1 MDNRFKNYIFCES
14 GFDRSLLHNV
24 NPEGV
29 TLFESFSPNPI
40 ADFLAELMAASGRG
54 EIYRYVILT
63 ANPEKFS
70 TAFISNNVIGIA
82 GKTAAQIAKDVEW
95 VFSDFGQNVKK
106 SEDDKVFFCSDLHF
120 NHRNIIKY
128 CNRPWN
134 SGKDENGELVVTDDD
149 LARMND
155 DLVKNF
161 NSVVSPDSVTW
172 FLGDF
177 CMGPKQKEKIPEF
190 RAKLNGKINIV
201 LGNHD
206 HHSVKFYYDAGF
218 DRVYD
223 RSIIIRDFIV
233 LSHAPMEFVK
243 APFFNCY
250 GHIHDCASYKTWAK
264 DSCCV
269 CVERHGYKP
278 VPLSEIKRRYAELN
292 PE

>member
-24 NPEGV
+24 NPDGV

-63 ANPEKFS
+63 ANPKKFS

-134 SGKDENGELVVTDDD
+134 SGKDENGELIVTDGD

-223 RSIIIRDFIV
+223 RSVIIRDFIV